1 VNLDRLDHRFW
12 TAEQEALRES
22 AGRFVEREVLPHLD
36 DWERAQMV
44 PRELHRKAAKQGFLG
59 VAFPEEVGG
68 HGGGLLDSIAV
79 TEAFMEAGASG
90 GLMAALFTHGIA
102 LPHIAASGNSDLID
116 RFVRPTLAGELV
128 GSLAITEP
136 GGGSDVANIRTRA
149 KRDGDQYVVNGGKT
163 FITSGIRADFV
174 TTAVRTGEAGHR
186 GISLLVVERGTP
198 GFEATRQLEKLG
210 WHCSDTAE
218 LAFKDVHVPS
228 ENLVGEEGSGFAQIA
243 TAFVTERV
251 SLAVQGYST
260 AQRCLDLT
268 VDFVKQR
275 EAFGGPL
282 IANQVVRHKLV
293 EMHRRIEAARVYTRA
308 VAARYDAGEQPLV
321 EALHAKK
328 LGVDAASYAVE
339 EAVQLHGGTGYMR
352 GSEVERHYRDARIL
366 GIGGG
371 ANEVLDDL
379 AAKLL
384 GYTA

>member
-1 VNLDRLDHRFW
+1 
-12 TAEQEALRES
+12 
-22 AGRFVEREVLPHLD
+22 
-36 DWERAQMV
+36 MV

-59 VAFPEEVGG
+59 VAFPEAVGG
-68 HGGGLLDSIAV
+68 QGGGLLDSVAL

-102 LPHIAASGNSDLID
+102 LPHIAASGNADLVD
-116 RFVRPTLAGELV
+116 RFVRPTLAGELI
-128 GSLAITEP
+128 GSLAISEP
-136 GGGSDVANIRTRA
+136 DGGSDVANIRTSAR
-149 KRDGDQYVVNGGKT
+149 RDGDQYVVNGAKT

-174 TTAVRTGEAGHR
+174 TTAVRTGGPGHR
-186 GISLLVVERGTP
+186 GISLLVVEKGTP

-218 LAFKDVHVPS
+218 LAYSDVHVPA

-260 AQRCLDLT
+260 AQRCLDVT
-268 VDFVKQR
+268 VDYAKQR
-275 EAFGGPL
+275 QAFGGPL

-293 EMHRRIEAARVYTRA
+293 EMHRRIESARVYTRS
-308 VAARYDAGEQPLV
+308 VAARYDDGEQPLV

-328 LGVDAASYAVE
+328 LGVDAATYAVE

-352 GSEVERHYRDARIL
+352 GTEVERHYRDARIL

-384 GYTA
+384 GYAP